1 MTAARRLLLSATA
14 LELLRR
20 RALQPPLTLPPGFA
34 LVPASASADTAEA
47 DIATTLATLVRD
59 GVAVPDPGGDW
70 AVHPSVAGDLHV
82 LAVPEL
88 AVTIRAARPGLE
100 VTACLAVSGPRGA
113 GLLRTGATAVQLSAF
128 AATGLADELARVV
141 PAPVPGADRTTAEE
155 VPLDSLLDRAG
166 SPWHDRVTG
175 TLHATL
181 VTGSRPDRAAG
192 VVGSVEWVWDGAGWT
207 GLQALPSRGGR
218 PWVRLLPVEP
228 ADLGGWVAPL
238 VAAAA

>member
-1 MTAARRLLLSATA
+1 MTAARRLLLSTDA

-20 RALQPPLTLPPGFA
+20 RALEPPLALPPGFA
-34 LVPASASADTAEA
+34 LDAVSTAADSGDALEA
-47 DIATTLATLVRD
+47 LVQD
-59 GVAVPDPGGDW
+59 GAAVLDPGGEW
-70 AVHPSVAGDLHV
+70 SVHPSVAGDLHV

-88 AVTIRAARPGLE
+88 AVIVRAARPGLD

-113 GLLRTGATAVQLSAF
+113 GLLRTGDTAVQLSAF

-141 PAPVPGADRTTAEE
+141 PAPVPGAARPTAEE
-155 VPLDSLLDRAG
+155 VPLDQLLDGTG
-166 SPWHDRVTG
+166 SRLHGRVTG
-175 TLHATL
+175 TLHAT
-181 VTGSRPDRAAG
+181 VVSGSGPDRAGG

-218 PWVRLLPVEP
+218 PWVRLVPVEP
-228 ADLGGWVAPL
+228 ADLGSWIAPL